1 MIRDSASDSSMSGNN
16 SSTSLFPFI
25 SPDAPLLLRQLATV
39 SREQAPVQ
47 GVKEKKSHF
56 PQQQPPQYSVQ
67 HLLS

>member
-1 MIRDSASDSSMSGNN
+1 MIRDSASDSSMLGNN
-16 SSTSLFPFI
+16 SSTSLFPCI

-47 GVKEKKSHF
+47 GVKKRKKITLPSATTTA
-56 PQQQPPQYSVQ
+56 VQ